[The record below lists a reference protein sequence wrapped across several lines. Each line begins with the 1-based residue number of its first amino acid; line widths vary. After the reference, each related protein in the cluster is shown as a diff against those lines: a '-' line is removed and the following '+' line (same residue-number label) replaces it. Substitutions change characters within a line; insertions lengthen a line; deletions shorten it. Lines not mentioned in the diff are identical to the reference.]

1 MNASESLYAQQAK
14 KHVADFE
21 IESQVMRDHR
31 AAMDCGDCDAVL
43 HMGVEAFGWI
53 IQADN
58 LYRRELY
65 DGKVEHS
72 PAFENALDLLFVA
85 WLRSCETTSAWILRV
100 CETGYHLDHLEK
112 FRECEAEVR
121 AIVGFHNPGR
131 DDVMPDALRHLRDQ
145 AIAEHHNGQTAEF
158 ISE

>member
-14 KHVADFE
+14 KHVANFE
-21 IESQVMRDHR
+21 NESQVMRDQR

-65 DGKVEHS
+65 DDKVEHS
-72 PAFENALDLLFVA
+72 PGFEDALELLFVA
-85 WLRSCETTSAWILRV
+85 WLRSCEFINPWILKV
-100 CETGYHLDHLEK
+100 QEAGYHLDHLEK
-112 FRECEAEVR
+112 FRKCEAEVR
-121 AIVGFHNPGR
+121 AIVGFHTPDR
-131 DDVMPDALRHLRDQ
+131 DHVMTDALRLLRDQ